1 MSTRKSVALLAVSLF
16 ALPMCAQQ
24 SKTEAPTPKTK
35 LEAFEA
41 QVGSVI
47 IRGFST
53 IGSVSGEYGTSVTV
67 ESREYTN
74 ATSGK
79 KEYGVVIEVRE
90 GGRLERES
98 SSHIDYD
105 EIDSLVRGIDYV
117 AKITPDVTRM
127 ENFQADYRTKGDLRI
142 STYSTDGAVQ
152 AGVASGTIGGASA
165 FLSLANLVQLRE
177 LLVQAKSKIETAR
190 SAG

>member
-1 MSTRKSVALLAVSLF
+1 MSARNSVTLLAAVLLT
-16 ALPMCAQQ
+16 LPMCAQQ
-24 SKTEAPTPKTK
+24 PKTEPPLPKTK
-35 LEAFEA
+35 VEAFEA

-53 IGSVSGEYGTSVTV
+53 IGSVSGEYGTSVSV
-67 ESREYTN
+67 ESREYMN

-79 KEYGVVIEVRE
+79 KEYGVVIEVKE

-98 SSHIDYD
+98 SSYIDFD
-105 EIDSLVRGIDYV
+105 EIESLVRGIDYV

-142 STYSTDGAVQ
+142 STYSSNGTVQ
-152 AGVASGTIGGASA
+152 AAVASGTIGGARA
-165 FLSLANLVQLRE
+165 FLSLANLTKLRE
-177 LLVQAKSKIETAR
+177 LIEQAKSKIDTLK
-190 SAG
+190 SVG